1 MKKVLQLIFFIN
13 ISYGQNNFST
23 YNQIIAG
30 KDYNLE
36 MVPIP
41 AGNFLM
47 GSPNSEKSR
56 LADEGPRHSVEVD
69 SFWMAKYETTW
80 DLYHLFMRRTIDKI
94 QPDFDSNTEV
104 NIDVDGVS
112 GATTPYLEMSF
123 GMGTDGFP
131 AISMTQ
137 LAAKKFCQWLSA
149 MTGNFYRLPTEA
161 EWEYACR
168 ANTKTAYSFGEN
180 LELLVD
186 YAWFKTNSEEKYH
199 KVGQKNPNAW
209 GLYDMHGN
217 VSEWTLDQYDSKSYY
232 RYLGQNVSNPYEKP
246 TKLYPRVVK
255 GGSWMNSSYR
265 LRSAS
270 RQGSSKRWK
279 KQDPQIPR
287 SLWWHTDAQFV
298 GFRVIRPKIT
308 PSLKDQDEYWND

>member
-36 MVPIP
+36 MVPITG
-41 AGNFLM
+41 GNFLM

-94 QPDFDSNTEV
+94 QPGFDSNNEV
-104 NIDVDGVS
+104 NLDVDGVS
-112 GATTPYLEMSF
+112 GATTPYVEMSF
-123 GMGTDGFP
+123 GMGTDGYP

-137 LAAKKFCQWLSA
+137 LAAKRFCKWLSA
-149 MTGNFYRLPTEA
+149 MTGSFYRLPTEA

-168 ANTKTAYSFGEN
+168 ANSKTAYSFGEN
-180 LELLVD
+180 PELLKQ
-186 YAWFKTNSEEKYH
+186 YAWYKENSEERYH
-199 KVGQKNPNAW
+199 KVGTKKPNKW

-217 VSEWTLDQYDSKSYY
+217 VSEWTLDQYNPKVYYKYLNKSIA
-232 RYLGQNVSNPYEKP
+232 NPYEKP
-246 TKLYPRVVK
+246 NKLYPRVVR
-255 GGSWMNSSYR
+255 GGSWMSSSYR

-270 RQGSSKRWK
+270 RQASSKKWK